1 VENKLNQGL
10 NKMDKETA
18 YLDFVGKTTSEDDN
32 GWTKEVW
39 EAAWQA
45 AIDSLKEKSTS

>member
-1 VENKLNQGL
+1 MN
-10 NKMDKETA
+10 KETA
-18 YLDFVGKTTSEDDN
+18 YLSFIGETTSEDDN

-45 AIDSLKEKSTS
+45 AIDSLKEKSISQNC